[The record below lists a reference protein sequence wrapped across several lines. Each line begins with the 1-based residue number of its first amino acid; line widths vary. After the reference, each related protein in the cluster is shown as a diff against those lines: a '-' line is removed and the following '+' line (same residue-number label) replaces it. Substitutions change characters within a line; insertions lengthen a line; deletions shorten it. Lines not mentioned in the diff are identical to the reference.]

1 MNTQSGAPS
10 SRSTTANPEVLNR
23 TGQQTGEPIAIVG
36 MACRFPGANDLDAF
50 WQLLEEG
57 GNSVTEGVPGSGE
70 GRLAEII
77 QDPSVQIEACRYGAF
92 VDDIDKFDA
101 AFFRISPVEAE
112 LLDPQQRMMLET
124 SWEALEDAGIDPLKL
139 KHSLTGM
146 YTGISND
153 EYRMLVLDTSRPTE
167 AAGSLYALSG
177 TNLNGTAGRVSFV
190 LGLMGPAK
198 AVDAACASALVA
210 VTDAVADLQQGKA
223 DLAIAA
229 GVQAIINGRIY
240 ELRAEAM
247 MLSPEGQCK
256 TFDASADGY
265 VRGEGCGVVVLK
277 RLSDAER
284 DGDRI
289 WAVIK
294 GAAVNHGGDSV
305 GLTVPNPPAL
315 KQVMETA
322 LSDAGVKPQDVDFL
336 EAHGTGT
343 AVGDPIE
350 LEAVSEVYCEGR
362 DASNPLLIGSVKT
375 NIGHLESAAGIAG
388 LIKAALALKHRVIP
402 KQLHFNDPNPRVDWD
417 KLPLKV
423 TTEHVDWQ
431 RRGERPRVA
440 GVNCFGISGTNSHIV
455 VEEYSGTEADAEQD
469 SPTAGL
475 VQDIAVSMPDPVTDL
490 AMPQQDLAPRQS
502 RFLPLSGK
510 SDGALR
516 DLAGRY
522 LSWLDDRANEFASD
536 GVASGQVL
544 SDMSWTAGVGRSQ
557 FERRAGVVFQDV
569 ASLRTQLGELSASD
583 ASVEP
588 RTANNIAFI
597 YTGQGSQWV
606 GMGQALYESE
616 PVARAVMDRC
626 EEVFREV
633 RGVSLLDVMFG
644 RNDADENL
652 GDTAWEQ
659 PALYTL
665 ECGLTALWSSAGV
678 RPSVVLGHSV
688 GEIAAAQAAGVFSL
702 EDGMRFAAARGTLMS
717 QMEYGTM
724 AAIFAPPEQVAA
736 QVEAH
741 NANSDSVGLSIAADN
756 GAHQVVSG
764 PVEDIEAIVARFEAL
779 EIRARRLNTTKAFHS
794 ALVDPILGGLE
805 DALNGL
811 EIRSPSL
818 TFVSNLT
825 GQVVESGMALDVEYW
840 KRHAREAV
848 AFASGVRA
856 MAEQDVDV
864 VVEIGP
870 HDILGTMATLAWPD
884 SAPTALASLRRPPR
898 DGSSPDPETSFI
910 DAVAAAYEAGM
921 DVRFEGLYAGEK
933 RRRISLPSYPFQ
945 RERYWVEQ
953 TRQRRQSAGHALLGE
968 RHESARGEIM
978 YETEVFPSDPAW
990 LNDHRVFGR
999 LVAPGAL
1006 YGAMATSAA
1015 LAEGSGTVVVEDFQL
1030 HNPLVFAENDSTD
1043 GSGEEGRTVQVF
1055 LDDSE
1060 QIGSSNV
1067 QIFSKGTGSK
1077 GIENEWILHI
1087 EGRVSTGAQAPE
1099 AGGRVDLNALKAR
1112 LSPADVPDYYR
1123 AKADT
1128 GINLGPFFR
1137 TLGDVWSAPGEA
1149 LGEVILPEAVGR
1161 NDLDIHPLLMDG
1173 CFQVIGVARNMTG
1186 GPGEATYLPF
1196 GWERFW
1202 LSRQLPD
1209 RLVCH
1214 VIMSE
1219 ASTMAESDSE
1229 QQPEVL
1235 SGEMR
1240 IYDLN
1245 GVLIGGFSG
1254 YTVKRATR
1262 AALLSAFEGVND
1274 LLYEID
1280 WRDIPLES
1288 GLMSAEFFPTP
1299 ATVADSSELFPEYLT
1314 DAGVDPQGRNE
1325 LLADLEQWSRSYALR
1340 TLEKLG
1346 WQRTVGEV
1354 VEAEELRERLNVN
1367 AEHSRLFLRMLEMC
1381 AQSGVLEQR
1390 DDGFHVLVG
1399 EGELLPPELP
1409 ENPEEFDKQMVEK
1422 YPHGLTETGLFKRS
1436 GAALADVLRGQ
1447 EDPLTLLFSS
1457 GEPTAA
1463 DLYLKAPVAR
1473 AANTMLAEAMREL
1486 IARLPEDRRLRIV
1499 EIGAGTGSAT
1509 ASVLPEL
1516 PAGRFDYVY
1525 TDISAGFFAE
1535 SEARFGDGDGCIEYR
1550 TLDIEKDPIA
1560 QGYDAH
1566 SYDIVLASNVLHATR
1581 YLQETLGHC
1590 RDLLSPSGQL
1600 VALENLRGLGWM
1612 DLTFGQLDGWWR
1624 FADDYRPHHALAT
1637 PAIWRQALGDVGFVE
1652 VEVLG
1657 VDDTFTHEMLDKG
1670 VIVAQGPAQ
1679 VTEQPGV
1686 WVLAASGQGGLAEEL
1701 AAEMAAR
1708 NQTVVLAGKES
1719 TASNSSEPAGTSV
1732 VKAAVDVESRESWQ
1746 ALIEELP
1753 NDVPFKG
1760 IVHLEALHGHGA
1772 QATTDEIAEDVK
1784 RVGAS
1789 ALAMVQ
1795 GLSDSDVIPE
1805 NGIWFITRGAQVL
1818 ERELSGELAGAT
1830 LWGLGKVV
1838 TLEAAHL
1845 QPRMIDLD
1853 PITPD
1858 APSELVNDLM
1868 YPDDENHI
1876 AYRLGRRRAA
1886 RLVRPGT
1893 TSERLTL
1900 PDDSDWVL
1908 APHRD
1913 GVFDQPEIKRLP
1925 TRTLEPKEV
1934 LVSVEATGLN
1944 FWDVFRSLGF
1954 IEEGDLGRELCGH
1967 ILDIGSEVTN
1977 VSVGDRVV
1985 GLGFGAFAP
1994 EMVTHAELVAPA
2006 PDGISVSGLAT
2017 IPSAF
2022 VSAALS
2028 YHYSGLE
2035 PGDRVLIHAGSGGVG
2050 LAAIQ
2055 LAQAAG
2061 AEVFA
2066 TASAPKQAYLRSLGV
2081 EHIYDSR
2088 QTKFGEEILADTGGE
2103 GIHVVLNSLTSEGFI
2118 DASLACLAEGGRFVE
2133 LARRDI
2139 LSYEEMAELRP
2150 DVKYDILE
2158 LDVLKKT
2165 EPEWVGEV
2173 LREVMAGISTG
2184 ELKPVVHSRWPLA
2197 EAGAALSFM
2206 RSARHIGK
2214 IVLTPPPVTNGQVRQ
2229 DRTYL
2234 VTGGLGGIG
2243 IAVAEWLADH
2253 GAGTIVLN
2261 GRRDPD
2267 PEAQTAIEVL
2277 RGRGV
2282 KVEVELADMTDTAAI
2297 DAMLARMDANYA
2309 PLGGVI
2315 HSVGVLSDAALTNQS
2330 WESFERVLSPKI
2342 VGAWHLHR
2350 ATMDRDMDM
2359 FILFSSRVGVM
2370 GNPGQANH
2378 AAANAFLDQLA
2389 GHRRAMGLPGQAIA
2403 WGAWSEIGEA
2413 AEQRERI
2420 EQRRAALGGRW
2431 FTPQQGIRALDR
2443 LVREDTTA
2451 SVVMSMDWSVFEEAV
2466 EDRPALLED
2475 MLSSLDDGAAEDS
2488 ASTEDV
2494 LTRLRN
2500 TIAPADEQQE
2510 LLVSFLQQELQAVL
2524 RLSSAPSP
2532 TVGFFDLGMDSLMAV
2547 EFRNR
2552 LNRAFAGEYT
2562 ASNTIVFDYPDI
2574 ASLAGHLAEELGQLG
2589 DAPPATEPAVSEK
2602 PQQVSSDEDGIA
2614 IVGMACRFPQSKNLS
2629 EYWQLLESGADA
2641 VTDGR
2646 PGNGIAPDMRGA
2658 FIEGIE
2664 WFDSRFFRISPVEAR
2679 MMDPQQRMM
2688 LETSWEALEGA
2699 GIDPEGLR
2707 GSQTGVY
2714 AGIGGSE
2721 YREVIE
2727 SSGKLGNYLGT
2738 NASVAA
2744 GRIAFALGLEGP
2756 AMAIDMACASA
2767 LAAVH
2772 QAVSGLQRGEVD
2784 LALAG
2789 GVHVVLSSS
2798 VSDFMVE
2805 LGMLS
2810 KSGKSSP
2817 FDASADGYVRG
2828 EGCGVLVLKRLR
2840 EAEADGDPIWGV
2852 IRGSAVNQNGV
2863 SAGLTVP
2870 NGSAQERVME
2880 AALERAGFPGADVD
2894 YLEAHATGSQLG
2906 DAIEAHAVGSVYGK
2920 DREAE
2925 RPLLMGTVKSNIGHL
2940 EAAAGVAGL
2949 IKTVLAMKQGVI
2961 PKHLHFE
2968 DPNPQIEWASMPV
2981 RITSEQTD
2989 WPEHADR
2996 PPRAAVS
3003 AFGISGTNAHVVLEG
3018 YGSANANGA
3027 PDSDMPS
3034 FTSAEKQVPISLP
3047 EKLAD
3052 LPVSG
3057 NGPEERS
3064 TRFLPLS
3071 GKSDGALKDLASQY
3085 LTWLDERD
3093 NGSSPE
3099 LLTPQLTSQ
3108 DLADAAWM
3116 ASVGRSHFDYRAG
3129 VVFSD
3134 AASMRDGLAR
3144 VTNENGASDGA
3155 EPKAATRVAFL
3166 YTGDGSQWTGMGK
3179 ALYDSEP
3186 VARAVLD
3193 RCDAV
3198 VRTER
3203 GGSLLDVMFGD
3214 PEAVSDLNDAAWA
3227 QPALYSLECALTA
3240 LWASIGIRPSAVL
3253 GQGTGEIAAAQA
3265 AGMFSL
3271 EDGLRFVLARSTLMA
3286 VLPGV
3291 DPNQSLMGLEVAF
3304 EDIAVSPPSLTM
3316 VSGVTGRVIDAD
3328 SSLEGAYWIRQARET
3343 AEIGICAVT
3352 LAELS
3357 VDAVVEIG
3365 PSAVIGPQM
3374 REAWN
3379 ASSNGGDSAQA
3390 PLVIASLSK
3399 QPSDESPERAEGF
3412 IDAAARA
3419 YEAGMPITFEGM
3431 FAGESRRR
3439 VSLPTYPFQRRRHWV

>member
-1 MNTQSGAPS
+1 MSH
-10 SRSTTANPEVLNR
+10 SR
-23 TGQQTGEPIAIVG
+23 EPIAIVG
-36 MACRFPGANDLDAF
+36 MACRFPGAGNLDAF

-57 GNSVTEGVPGSGE
+57 GNSVTEGVPGSGV
-70 GRLAEII
+70 GRLGDVIR
-77 QDPSVQIEACRYGAF
+77 DPSVQLEACRYGAF

-139 KHSLTGM
+139 KHTLTGM

-210 VTDAVADLQQGKA
+210 VNDAVADLQQGKA

-229 GVQAIINGRIY
+229 GVQAILNGRIY

-284 DGDRI
+284 DGDKI

-294 GAAVNHGGDSV
+294 GSAVNHGGDSV

-315 KQVMETA
+315 KQVMEIA
-322 LSDAGVKPQDVDFL
+322 LSDAGVMPQDVDFL

-350 LEAVSEVYCEGR
+350 LEAVSEVYCKDREA
-362 DASNPLLIGSVKT
+362 DNPLLIGSVKT

-388 LIKAALALKHRVIP
+388 LIKAALALKHRRIP

-417 KLPLKV
+417 NLPLKV
-423 TTEHVDWQ
+423 TTEHIDWE
-431 RRGERPRVA
+431 RRGEHPRVA

-455 VEEYSGTEADAEQD
+455 MEEYAGTATETEQTTPIAGSAREVKVSLPAD
-469 SPTAGL
+469 
-475 VQDIAVSMPDPVTDL
+475 VSE
-490 AMPQQDLAPRQS
+490 PQVKQEELQERQT
-502 RFLPLSGK
+502 RFLPLSAK
-510 SDGALR
+510 SDGAIR
-516 DLAGRY
+516 DLARRY
-522 LSWLDDRANEFASD
+522 LSWLDSQEAELSSD
-536 GVASGQVL
+536 GIASGRLL
-544 SDMSWTAGVGRSQ
+544 SDMSWTASFGRSH
-557 FERRAGVVFQDV
+557 FERRSGALFHDV
-569 ASLRTQLGELSASD
+569 QSLRAQLSEIAEAETSI
-583 ASVEP
+583 EP
-588 RTANNIAFI
+588 NTAARVAFI

-626 EEVFREV
+626 EEVFLQV

-644 RNDADENL
+644 RNGADENL

-665 ECGLTALWSSAGV
+665 ECALTALWSSVGV

-717 QMEYGTM
+717 QMELGTM
-724 AAIFAPPEQVAA
+724 AAIFASPEQVAA
-736 QVEAH
+736 EVEAH
-741 NANSDSVGLSIAADN
+741 NAVCESVGLSVAADN

-764 PVEDIEAIVARFEAL
+764 PVEDIEAFVARFESL

-794 ALVDPILGGLE
+794 ALVDPILSGLE
-805 DALNGL
+805 EALNGL
-811 EIRSPSL
+811 QIKPPML
-818 TFVSNLT
+818 TVVSNLT
-825 GQVVESGMALDVEYW
+825 GRAVEPGTVLDVEYW

-848 AFASGVRA
+848 AFASGVRS
-856 MAEQDVDV
+856 MAEQGVDV

-870 HDILGTMATLAWPD
+870 HDILGTMATLAWP
-884 SAPTALASLRRPPR
+884 SEGASGPPPALASLRRPPR
-898 DGSSPDPETSFI
+898 DGSSPEPESSFI
-910 DAVAAAYEAGM
+910 DAVAQAYEAGL
-921 DVRFEGLYAGEK
+921 DISFEGLFAGEK

-945 RERYWVEQ
+945 RERYWAEQ
-953 TRQRRQSAGHALLGE
+953 TRQRRQIAGHPLLGE

-978 YETEVFPSDPAW
+978 YETEVFPSEPAW

-1006 YGAMATSAA
+1006 YGALATSAA

-1030 HNPLVFAENDSTD
+1030 HNPLVFSEDDSKD
-1043 GSGEEGRTVQVF
+1043 GQTEEGRKVQVV
-1055 LDDSE
+1055 LDNSE
-1060 QIGSSNV
+1060 QAASTDV
-1067 QIFSKGTGSK
+1067 QIFSKGTDD
-1077 GIENEWILHI
+1077 EWLLHI
-1087 EGRVSTGAQAPE
+1087 EGRLASGVQVPE
-1099 AGGRVDLNALKAR
+1099 AGSRVDLDAMKAR

-1137 TLGDVWSAPGEA
+1137 TLGDVWSAQGEA
-1149 LGEVILPEAVGR
+1149 LGEVILPEAAGR
-1161 NDLDIHPLLMDG
+1161 NDLDVHPLLMDG

-1186 GPGEATYLPF
+1186 APGEATYLPF

-1202 LSRQLPD
+1202 LTRQLPD
-1209 RLVCH
+1209 KLLCH

-1219 ASTMAESDSE
+1219 SPTAAEPESD

-1280 WRDIPLES
+1280 WRDRPLES
-1288 GLMSAEFFPTP
+1288 GLMSADFFPTP
-1299 ATVADSSELFPEYLT
+1299 ATVAEVSELFPDYLT
-1314 DAGVDPQGRNE
+1314 GAGVDPQGRNE
-1325 LLADLEQWSRSYALR
+1325 LLADLERWSRSYALR

-1346 WQRTVGEV
+1346 WQRKSGEV
-1354 VEAEELRERLNVN
+1354 VRHEELREQLRVN
-1367 AEHSRLFLRMLEMC
+1367 SEHNRLFLRMLEML
-1381 AQSGVLEQR
+1381 AQSGVLEQTE
-1390 DDGFHVLVG
+1390 DGFVVQIG
-1399 EGELLPPELP
+1399 EGEPLPAELTD
-1409 ENPEEFDKQMVEK
+1409 NPEEFDKEMVSK

-1447 EDPLTLLFSS
+1447 QDPLTLLFSS

-1473 AANTMLAEAMREL
+1473 AANGMLGDAIREL
-1486 IARLPEDRRLRIV
+1486 LSKLPEDRRLRII

-1516 PAGRFDYVY
+1516 PEGRFDYVY

-1535 SEARFGDGDGCIEYR
+1535 AEARFGDGDGCIQYR

-1560 QGYDAH
+1560 QGFDAH
-1566 SYDIVLASNVLHATR
+1566 GYDIVLASNVLHATR
-1581 YLQETLGHC
+1581 YLQETLAHC

-1624 FADDYRPHHALAT
+1624 FADEYRPHHALAT
-1637 PAIWRQALGDVGFVE
+1637 PAIWRQALTDVGFVE
-1652 VEVLG
+1652 VEVIG
-1657 VDDTFTHEMLDKG
+1657 VDDSFTHEMLDKG
-1670 VIVAQGPAQ
+1670 VIVAQGPVQ
-1679 VTEQPGV
+1679 VTEQPGL
-1686 WVLAASGQGGLAEEL
+1686 WILAADDQGGIAKEL
-1701 AAEMAAR
+1701 AADMASR
-1708 NQTVVLAGKES
+1708 NQTVVLAGNG
-1719 TASNSSEPAGTSV
+1719 ASQGNLQEAAGPGV
-1732 VKAAVDVESRESWQ
+1732 FRIAVNTEGRESWQ
-1746 ALIEELP
+1746 TLIESLP
-1753 NDVPFKG
+1753 QDVPLKG
-1760 IVHLEALHGHGA
+1760 VVHLEALLGHGTES
-1772 QATTDEIAEDVK
+1772 TTADIMDDVK
-1784 RVGAS
+1784 RVGTS

-1795 GLSDSDVIPE
+1795 GLFDSDVIPE
-1805 NGIWFITRGAQVL
+1805 NGVWFITRGAQVL
-1818 ERELSGELAGAT
+1818 ERELNGELAGAT

-1838 TLEAAHL
+1838 TLEAPHL

-1853 PITPD
+1853 PAATSTLSD
-1858 APSELVNDLM
+1858 LVNDLM
-1868 YPDDENHI
+1868 YPDQENHI
-1876 AYRLGRRRAA
+1876 AYRLGRRMAA
-1886 RLVRPGT
+1886 RLVRPGAA
-1893 TSERLTL
+1893 SERLTL
-1900 PDDSDWVL
+1900 PENSDWVL
-1908 APHRD
+1908 APHKD
-1913 GVFDQPEIKRLP
+1913 GVFDKPEIKVLP
-1925 TRTLEPKEV
+1925 TRKLEPREV

-1967 ILDIGSEVTN
+1967 VLDIGSEVTN
-1977 VSVGDRVV
+1977 VSIGERVV

-1994 EMVTHAELVAPA
+1994 EMVTHSELVAPA

-2028 YHYSGLE
+2028 YHYSGLA

-2061 AEVFA
+2061 AEVYA

-2081 EHIYDSR
+2081 KHIYDSR
-2088 QTKFGEEILADTGGE
+2088 QTKFGEEILGDTGGE

-2139 LSYEEMAELRP
+2139 LSHEEMAALRP

-2165 EPEWVGEV
+2165 DPEWVGEV
-2173 LREVMAGISTG
+2173 LREVMARIATG
-2184 ELKPVVHSRWPLA
+2184 ELKPIIHSRWPLA

-2214 IVLTPPPVTNGQVRQ
+2214 IVLTPPPLTNGQLRQ

-2267 PEAQTAIEVL
+2267 PEAQTAIDML

-2282 KVEVELADMTDTAAI
+2282 KVEIELADMTDTAAI
-2297 DAMLARMDANYA
+2297 DAMLDRMDTRYS

-2315 HSVGVLSDAALTNQS
+2315 HSVGVLSDAALTNQN
-2330 WESFERVLSPKI
+2330 WESFEQVLSPKI
-2342 VGAWHLHR
+2342 VGAWHLHH
-2350 ATMDRDMDM
+2350 ATIDRDLDM

-2389 GHRRAMGLPGQAIA
+2389 GHRRALGLPGQAIA

-2431 FTPQQGIRALDR
+2431 FTPQQGIRALER

-2475 MLSSLDDGAAEDS
+2475 LLSSLAEETADDS
-2488 ASTEDV
+2488 ASTEDL
-2494 LTRLRN
+2494 LTRLRS
-2500 TIAPADEQQE
+2500 TIAPANEQEE
-2510 LLVSFLQQELQAVL
+2510 LLVSFLQGELQAVL
-2524 RLSSAPSP
+2524 RLSSVPSP

-2574 ASLAGHLAEELGQLG
+2574 ASLAGHLAEELGQLS
-2589 DAPPATEPAVSEK
+2589 DAPLAPEPAVPVETQPVK
-2602 PQQVSSDEDGIA
+2602 SDRDGIA
-2614 IVGMACRFPQSKNLS
+2614 IIGMACRFPQSKSLS
-2629 EYWQLLESGADA
+2629 EFWQLLESGTDA
-2641 VTDGR
+2641 ITDGR
-2646 PGNGIAPDMRGA
+2646 PGNGIAPDTRGA
-2658 FIEGIE
+2658 FVEDID

-2688 LETSWEALEGA
+2688 LETSWEALEEA
-2699 GIDPEGLR
+2699 GIDPDGLR

-2721 YREVIE
+2721 YRELIE
-2727 SSGKLGNYLGT
+2727 TSGKSGNYLGT

-2772 QAVSGLQRGEVD
+2772 QAVSGLQSGEVD

-2798 VSDFMVE
+2798 VSDFMTNWVCC
-2805 LGMLS
+2805 
-2810 KSGKSSP
+2810 P
-2817 FDASADGYVRG
+2817 
-2828 EGCGVLVLKRLR
+2828 
-2840 EAEADGDPIWGV
+2840 
-2852 IRGSAVNQNGV
+2852 
-2863 SAGLTVP
+2863 
-2870 NGSAQERVME
+2870 
-2880 AALERAGFPGADVD
+2880 RAG
-2894 YLEAHATGSQLG
+2894 
-2906 DAIEAHAVGSVYGK
+2906 
-2920 DREAE
+2920 
-2925 RPLLMGTVKSNIGHL
+2925 N
-2940 EAAAGVAGL
+2940 AAR
-2949 IKTVLAMKQGVI
+2949 
-2961 PKHLHFE
+2961 
-2968 DPNPQIEWASMPV
+2968 SMRLP
-2981 RITSEQTD
+2981 TD
-2989 WPEHADR
+2989 TC
-2996 PPRAAVS
+2996 AA
-3003 AFGISGTNAHVVLEG
+3003 
-3018 YGSANANGA
+3018 
-3027 PDSDMPS
+3027 
-3034 FTSAEKQVPISLP
+3034 K
-3047 EKLAD
+3047 
-3052 LPVSG
+3052 
-3057 NGPEERS
+3057 
-3064 TRFLPLS
+3064 
-3071 GKSDGALKDLASQY
+3071 
-3085 LTWLDERD
+3085 
-3093 NGSSPE
+3093 
-3099 LLTPQLTSQ
+3099 
-3108 DLADAAWM
+3108 DAAW
-3116 ASVGRSHFDYRAG
+3116 SF
-3129 VVFSD
+3129 
-3134 AASMRDGLAR
+3134 
-3144 VTNENGASDGA
+3144 
-3155 EPKAATRVAFL
+3155 
-3166 YTGDGSQWTGMGK
+3166 
-3179 ALYDSEP
+3179 
-3186 VARAVLD
+3186 
-3193 RCDAV
+3193 
-3198 VRTER
+3198 
-3203 GGSLLDVMFGD
+3203 
-3214 PEAVSDLNDAAWA
+3214 
-3227 QPALYSLECALTA
+3227 
-3240 LWASIGIRPSAVL
+3240 
-3253 GQGTGEIAAAQA
+3253 
-3265 AGMFSL
+3265 
-3271 EDGLRFVLARSTLMA
+3271 
-3286 VLPGV
+3286 
-3291 DPNQSLMGLEVAF
+3291 
-3304 EDIAVSPPSLTM
+3304 
-3316 VSGVTGRVIDAD
+3316 
-3328 SSLEGAYWIRQARET
+3328 
-3343 AEIGICAVT
+3343 
-3352 LAELS
+3352 
-3357 VDAVVEIG
+3357 
-3365 PSAVIGPQM
+3365 
-3374 REAWN
+3374 
-3379 ASSNGGDSAQA
+3379 
-3390 PLVIASLSK
+3390 
-3399 QPSDESPERAEGF
+3399 
-3412 IDAAARA
+3412 
-3419 YEAGMPITFEGM
+3419 
-3431 FAGESRRR
+3431 
-3439 VSLPTYPFQRRRHWV
+3439 

>member
-1 MNTQSGAPS
+1 MTIHNRADNTGIPD
-10 SRSTTANPEVLNR
+10 RSTK
-23 TGQQTGEPIAIVG
+23 QQGEPIAIVG
-36 MACRFPGANDLDAF
+36 MACRFPGASSLDAF
-50 WQLLEEG
+50 WNLLEEG

-77 QDPSVQIEACRYGAF
+77 TDPSVQSEACRFGAF

-153 EYRMLVLDTSRPTE
+153 EYRMLVLDTTRPTE

-210 VTDAVADLQQGKA
+210 VTDAVSDLQQGKA

-322 LSDAGVKPQDVDFL
+322 LSDAGVLPQDVDFL

-350 LEAVSEVYCEGR
+350 LEAVSEVYCKGR
-362 DASNPLLIGSVKT
+362 DAANPILIGSVKT

-402 KQLHFNDPNPRVDWD
+402 KQLHFNEPNPRVDWD
-417 KLPLKV
+417 KMPIRV
-423 TTEHVDWQ
+423 TTEHVEWK
-431 RRGERPRVA
+431 RRGEHPRVA

-455 VEEYSGTEADAEQD
+455 VEEYSATEADAEQE
-469 SPTAGL
+469 SPMAGS
-475 VQDIAVSMPDPVTDL
+475 VQQIPVSMPAPVTDL
-490 AMPQQDLAPRQS
+490 AMPQEASASRKT
-502 RFLPLSGK
+502 RFLPLSAK

-522 LSWLDDRANEFASD
+522 LSWLDERESELSSD
-536 GVASGQVL
+536 GVASGMLL
-544 SDMSWTAGVGRSQ
+544 SDMSWTAGVGRGQ
-557 FERRAGVVFQDV
+557 FERRASVVFRDI
-569 ASLRTQLGELSASD
+569 ATLRSQLGELSESD
-583 ASVEP
+583 ASIEP
-588 RTANNIAFI
+588 RTASKVAFI

-633 RGVSLLDVMFG
+633 KGVSLLDVMFG
-644 RNDADENL
+644 RNGADANL

-665 ECGLTALWSSAGV
+665 ECALTALWSSVGI

-717 QMEYGTM
+717 EMASGTM

-736 QVEAH
+736 KVEAH
-741 NANSDSVGLSIAADN
+741 NASSDSVGLSIAADN
-756 GAHQVVSG
+756 GAHQAVSG
-764 PVEDIEAIVARFEAL
+764 PVEDIEAIVARFDSL

-805 DALNGL
+805 DALEGL
-811 EIRSPSL
+811 EIKSPTL
-818 TFVSNLT
+818 TVVSNLT
-825 GQVVESGMALDVEYW
+825 GQAVEPGMSLDVDYW

-884 SAPTALASLRRPPR
+884 SAPPALASLRRPPR
-898 DGSSPDPETSFI
+898 DGSSPEPESSFI
-910 DAVAAAYEAGM
+910 DAVAAAYEAGL

-933 RRRISLPSYPFQ
+933 RRRISLPTYPFQ
-945 RERYWVEQ
+945 RERFWVEQ

-968 RHESARGEIM
+968 QHESARGEII
-978 YETEVFPSDPAW
+978 YETEVFPTDPAW

-1015 LAEGSGTVVVEDFQL
+1015 LAEGSSPIVVEDFQL
-1030 HNPLVFAENDSTD
+1030 HNPLVFAESDATD
-1043 GSGEEGRTVQVF
+1043 GSAEEGRTVQVF

-1060 QIGSSNV
+1060 QVGSKNV
-1067 QIFSKGTGSK
+1067 QIFSK

-1087 EGRVSTGAQAPE
+1087 EGRVSSGAQVPE
-1099 AGGRVDLNALKAR
+1099 AGGRVDLDTLKAR
-1112 LSPADVPDYYR
+1112 LSPANVSDYYR

-1128 GINLGPFFR
+1128 GINLGSFFR
-1137 TLGDVWSAPGEA
+1137 TLGNVWSAPGEA
-1149 LGEVILPEAVGR
+1149 LGEVNLPEAAGR
-1161 NDLDIHPLLMDG
+1161 NDLDVHPLLMDG

-1186 GPGEATYLPF
+1186 EPGEATYLPF

-1202 LSRQLPD
+1202 LTRQLPD

-1219 ASTMAESDSE
+1219 GSTTVESESE
-1229 QQPEVL
+1229 QQPEVM

-1245 GVLIGGFSG
+1245 GILIGGFSG

-1262 AALLSAFEGVND
+1262 AALLSAFEGVDD

-1280 WRDIPLES
+1280 WRDRPLES
-1288 GLMSAEFFPTP
+1288 GLMSADFFPTP
-1299 ATVADSSELFPEYLT
+1299 AIVAGASELFPEYLT
-1314 DAGVDPQGRNE
+1314 GAGVDPRGRNE

-1346 WQRTVGEV
+1346 WERSSGEV
-1354 VEAEELRERLNVN
+1354 LEADELRERLNVN
-1367 AEHSRLFLRMLEMC
+1367 AEHGRLFLRMLEML
-1381 AQSGVLEQR
+1381 AQSGVLKQT
-1390 DDGFHVLVG
+1390 DDGFETLIG
-1399 EGELLPPELP
+1399 EGDPLPSELP
-1409 ENPEEFDKQMVEK
+1409 ENPEEFHKRMVEK

-1447 EDPLTLLFSS
+1447 QDPLTLLFSS

-1473 AANTMLAEAMREL
+1473 AANGMLADAMREL

-1516 PAGRFDYVY
+1516 PEGRFDYVY

-1535 SEARFGDGDGCIEYR
+1535 AEARFGDGDGCIEYR
-1550 TLDIEKDPIA
+1550 VLDIEKDPIA
-1560 QGYDAH
+1560 QGFDAH

-1581 YLQETLGHC
+1581 YLQETLAHC

-1637 PAIWRQALGDVGFVE
+1637 PAIWRQALGDIGFEE

-1679 VTEQPGV
+1679 VTEQPGL
-1686 WVLAASGQGGLAEEL
+1686 WVLAASDQGGLAEEF
-1701 AAEMAAR
+1701 AAEMAER
-1708 NQTVVLAGKES
+1708 NQTVVLAGGGES
-1719 TASNSSEPAGTSV
+1719 QDSVSDAIASGVIKT
-1732 VKAAVDVESRESWQ
+1732 AVDAQSRESWRS
-1746 ALIEELP
+1746 LIEGLP
-1753 NDVPFKG
+1753 EDVPFKG
-1760 IVHLEALHGHGA
+1760 VIHLEALHGHGP
-1772 QATTDEIAEDVK
+1772 QATTEEIAEDVK

-1805 NGIWFITRGAQVL
+1805 NGVWFITRGAQVL

-1838 TLEAAHL
+1838 TLEASHL

-1853 PITPD
+1853 PATYG

-1876 AYRLGRRRAA
+1876 AYRFGRRLAA

-1893 TSERLTL
+1893 ATERLTL

-1913 GVFDQPEIKRLP
+1913 GVFDKPEIKRLP
-1925 TRTLEPKEV
+1925 TRTLEPREV

-1967 ILDIGSEVTN
+1967 VLDIGSEVTN
-1977 VSVGDRVV
+1977 TSVGDRVV
-1985 GLGFGAFAP
+1985 GLGFGAFGP
-1994 EMVTHAELVAPA
+1994 EMVTHEELVAPA

-2022 VSAALS
+2022 VSAELS
-2028 YHYSGLE
+2028 YRLSGLE

-2066 TASAPKQAYLRSLGV
+2066 TASAPKQAYLRSVGV
-2081 EHIYDSR
+2081 KHIYDSR

-2118 DASLACLAEGGRFVE
+2118 DASLSCLARGGRFVE

-2139 LSYEEMAELRP
+2139 LSHVEMAELRP

-2165 EPEWVGEV
+2165 DPEWVGEV
-2173 LREVMAGISTG
+2173 LRDVMARISTG
-2184 ELKPVVHSRWPLA
+2184 ELKPIIHSRWPLA
-2197 EAGAALSFM
+2197 EAGTALSFM

-2214 IVLTPPPVTNGQVRQ
+2214 IVLTPPPLSNGQLRR
-2229 DRTYL
+2229 DRSYL

-2267 PEAQTAIEVL
+2267 PEAQVAIEAL

-2282 KVEVELADMTDTAAI
+2282 EVEVELADMTDTAAI
-2297 DAMLARMDANYA
+2297 DAMLERMDANYA

-2330 WESFERVLSPKI
+2330 WESFEHVQSPKI

-2350 ATMDRDMDM
+2350 ATIDRDLDM

-2389 GHRRAMGLPGQAIA
+2389 GHRRALGLPGQAIA
-2403 WGAWSEIGEA
+2403 WGAWSGIGEA
-2413 AEQRERI
+2413 AEQRDRI

-2431 FTPQQGIRALDR
+2431 FTPQQGIRALEK

-2466 EDRPALLED
+2466 EDRPALLGD
-2475 MLSSLDDGAAEDS
+2475 MLSSLDEAAAEDA

-2500 TIAPADEQQE
+2500 TVSPADEQQE

-2547 EFRNR
+2547 EFRNC

-2562 ASNTIVFDYPDI
+2562 ASNTVVFDYPDI
-2574 ASLAGHLAEELGQLG
+2574 ANLAGHLAEELGQLG
-2589 DAPPATEPAVSEK
+2589 AAPSAPEPAVPVAS
-2602 PQQVSSDEDGIA
+2602 QTVSSDTDGIA

-2629 EYWQLLESGADA
+2629 EYWQLLESSTDA

-2679 MMDPQQRMM
+2679 LMDPQQRMM
-2688 LETSWEALEGA
+2688 LETSWEALEDA
-2699 GIDPEGLR
+2699 GIDPDGLR

-2772 QAVSGLQRGEVD
+2772 QAVSGLQREEVD

-2789 GVHVVLSSS
+2789 GVHVVLSPS
-2798 VSDFMVE
+2798 VSDFMTE

-2828 EGCGVLVLKRLR
+2828 EGCGVLVLKRLSD
-2840 EAEADGDPIWGV
+2840 AEADGDRIWGV
-2852 IRGSAVNQNGV
+2852 IRGSAVNQNGA

-2880 AALERAGFPGADVD
+2880 AALKQAGFSGTDVD

-2920 DREAE
+2920 GREAA

-2940 EAAAGVAGL
+2940 EAAAGVAG
-2949 IKTVLAMKQGVI
+2949 IMKTVLAMKQGVI

-2968 DPNPQIEWASMPV
+2968 SPNPQIEWASMPV
-2981 RITSEQTD
+2981 RITSEKTD
-2989 WPEHADR
+2989 WPENADR
-2996 PPRAAVS
+2996 PPRAGVS

-3027 PDSDMPS
+3027 SDSEMPS
-3034 FTSAEKQVPISLP
+3034 FASAGKQVPVSLP
-3047 EKLAD
+3047 ERLAD

-3057 NGPEERS
+3057 AGLEERS
-3064 TRFLPLS
+3064 TRLLPIS
-3071 GKSDGALKDLASQY
+3071 GKSDGALRDLAAQY
-3085 LTWLDERD
+3085 LSWLDEHD
-3093 NGSSPE
+3093 NGSSSE
-3099 LLTPQLTSQ
+3099 ALTPQS
-3108 DLADAAWM
+3108 LADAAWM
-3116 ASVGRSHFDYRAG
+3116 ASVGRSHFDNRAG
-3129 VVFSD
+3129 VVFTD
-3134 AASMRDGLAR
+3134 AASMREGMAR
-3144 VTNENGASDGA
+3144 VSSANGESDGA
-3155 EPKAATRVAFL
+3155 EPMAATRVAFL
-3166 YTGDGSQWTGMGK
+3166 YTGDGSQWAGMGK

-3193 RCDAV
+3193 RCDAI
-3198 VRTER
+3198 VRAER
-3203 GGSLLDVMFGD
+3203 GSSLLDAMFGR
-3214 PEAVSDLNDAAWA
+3214 PEAAGDLGDVAWA
-3227 QPALYSLECALTA
+3227 QPALYALECALTA
-3240 LWASIGIRPSAVL
+3240 LWASIGIRPNTVL

-3265 AGMFSL
+3265 AGVFSL
-3271 EDGLRFVLARSTLMA
+3271 EDGLRFVLACSTLMA

-3291 DPNQSLMGLEVAF
+3291 DPNQSLKGLELAF
-3304 EDIAVSPPSLTM
+3304 EDVAISPPSLPM
-3316 VSGVTGRVIDAD
+3316 VSGVSGRVIDA
-3328 SSLEGAYWIRQARET
+3328 SNSLDGAYWSRQARES
-3343 AEIGICAVT
+3343 AELGICAVT
-3352 LAELS
+3352 LAELGIDT
-3357 VDAVVEIG
+3357 VIELGPKAVM
-3365 PSAVIGPQM
+3365 GPQM
-3374 REAWN
+3374 SEAWPVP
-3379 ASSNGGDSAQA
+3379 SDSGESART
-3390 PLVIASLSK
+3390 PRVIASMSE
-3399 QPSDESPERAEGF
+3399 QYAAEFPGRSQGF
-3412 IDAAARA
+3412 IDAVARA
-3419 YEAGMPITFEGM
+3419 YEAGMSISFEGL

-3439 VSLPTYPFQRRRHWV
+3439 ISLPTYPFQRRRHWV

>member
-1 MNTQSGAPS
+1 
-10 SRSTTANPEVLNR
+10 
-23 TGQQTGEPIAIVG
+23 
-36 MACRFPGANDLDAF
+36 
-50 WQLLEEG
+50 
-57 GNSVTEGVPGSGE
+57 
-70 GRLAEII
+70 
-77 QDPSVQIEACRYGAF
+77 
-92 VDDIDKFDA
+92 
-101 AFFRISPVEAE
+101 
-112 LLDPQQRMMLET
+112 
-124 SWEALEDAGIDPLKL
+124 
-139 KHSLTGM
+139 
-146 YTGISND
+146 
-153 EYRMLVLDTSRPTE
+153 
-167 AAGSLYALSG
+167 
-177 TNLNGTAGRVSFV
+177 
-190 LGLMGPAK
+190 
-198 AVDAACASALVA
+198 
-210 VTDAVADLQQGKA
+210 
-223 DLAIAA
+223 
-229 GVQAIINGRIY
+229 
-240 ELRAEAM
+240 
-247 MLSPEGQCK
+247 
-256 TFDASADGY
+256 
-265 VRGEGCGVVVLK
+265 
-277 RLSDAER
+277 
-284 DGDRI
+284 
-289 WAVIK
+289 
-294 GAAVNHGGDSV
+294 
-305 GLTVPNPPAL
+305 
-315 KQVMETA
+315 
-322 LSDAGVKPQDVDFL
+322 
-336 EAHGTGT
+336 
-343 AVGDPIE
+343 
-350 LEAVSEVYCEGR
+350 
-362 DASNPLLIGSVKT
+362 
-375 NIGHLESAAGIAG
+375 
-388 LIKAALALKHRVIP
+388 
-402 KQLHFNDPNPRVDWD
+402 
-417 KLPLKV
+417 
-423 TTEHVDWQ
+423 
-431 RRGERPRVA
+431 
-440 GVNCFGISGTNSHIV
+440 
-455 VEEYSGTEADAEQD
+455 
-469 SPTAGL
+469 
-475 VQDIAVSMPDPVTDL
+475 
-490 AMPQQDLAPRQS
+490 
-502 RFLPLSGK
+502 
-510 SDGALR
+510 
-516 DLAGRY
+516 
-522 LSWLDDRANEFASD
+522 
-536 GVASGQVL
+536 
-544 SDMSWTAGVGRSQ
+544 
-557 FERRAGVVFQDV
+557 
-569 ASLRTQLGELSASD
+569 
-583 ASVEP
+583 
-588 RTANNIAFI
+588 
-597 YTGQGSQWV
+597 
-606 GMGQALYESE
+606 MGQALYESE

-644 RNDADENL
+644 RNGADENL

-665 ECGLTALWSSAGV
+665 ECALTALWSSVGV

-688 GEIAAAQAAGVFSL
+688 GEIAASQAAGVFSL

-736 QVEAH
+736 EVKAH
-741 NANSDSVGLSIAADN
+741 NAASDSVGLSVAADN

-764 PVEDIEAIVARFEAL
+764 PVEDIEAIVERFESL
-779 EIRARRLNTTKAFHS
+779 EVRARPLNTTKAFHS

-805 DALNGL
+805 DALSGL
-811 EIRSPSL
+811 AINSPML
-818 TFVSNLT
+818 TVVSNLT
-825 GQVVESGMALDVEYW
+825 GRAVEPGMALDVEYW
-840 KRHAREAV
+840 KRHARQAV

-856 MAEQDVDV
+856 MAAEDVDV

-870 HDILGTMATLAWPD
+870 HDILGTMATLAWPSED
-884 SAPTALASLRRPPR
+884 ASGPRPALASLRRPPR
-898 DGSSPDPETSFI
+898 DGSSPEPESSFI
-910 DAVAAAYEAGM
+910 DAVAAAYEAGL
-921 DVRFEGLYAGEK
+921 DVRFDGLYAGEK

-953 TRQRRQSAGHALLGE
+953 TRQRRQSAGHALLGG

-978 YETEVFPSDPAW
+978 FETEVFPSDPAW

-1030 HNPLVFAENDSTD
+1030 HNPLVFAENDNAD
-1043 GSGEEGRTVQVF
+1043 GSDEQGRTVQVS

-1060 QIGSSNV
+1060 QVGSSNV
-1067 QIFSKGTGSK
+1067 QIFSKGN
-1077 GIENEWILHI
+1077 ENEWILHI
-1087 EGRVSTGAQAPE
+1087 EGRVSTGAQVPE
-1099 AGGRVDLNALKAR
+1099 AGGRVDLDALKAR

-1128 GINLGPFFR
+1128 GINLGTFFR

-1161 NDLDIHPLLMDG
+1161 NDLDVHPLLMDG

-1186 GPGEATYLPF
+1186 APGEATYLPF

-1202 LSRQLPD
+1202 LMRQMPD

-1219 ASTMAESDSE
+1219 SSTTAESESE

-1240 IYDLN
+1240 IYDPN

-1280 WRDIPLES
+1280 WRDQPLES
-1288 GLMSAEFFPTP
+1288 GLMSADFFPTP
-1299 ATVADSSELFPEYLT
+1299 ATVAEASELFPAYLT
-1314 DAGVDPQGRNE
+1314 GAGVDPQGRNE

-1346 WQRTVGEV
+1346 WQRKMGEI

-1390 DDGFHVLVG
+1390 DDGFQVLVG
-1399 EGELLPPELP
+1399 EGEPLPPELP

-1447 EDPLTLLFSS
+1447 QDPLTLLFSS

-1473 AANTMLAEAMREL
+1473 AANRMLGEAMREL
-1486 IARLPEDRRLRIV
+1486 IARLPEDRRLRII

-1516 PAGRFDYVY
+1516 PEGRFDYVY

-1535 SEARFGDGDGCIEYR
+1535 AEARFGDGDGCIEYR

-1624 FADDYRPHHALAT
+1624 FADEYRPHHALAT
-1637 PAIWRQALGDVGFVE
+1637 PAIWRQALRDVGFLE

-1719 TASNSSEPAGTSV
+1719 AASNSSEPAGTSV

-1753 NDVPFKG
+1753 SDVPFKG
-1760 IVHLEALHGHGA
+1760 VVHLEALHGHGA
-1772 QATTDEIAEDVK
+1772 QASTEEITEDVK

-1789 ALAMVQ
+1789 ALALVQ
-1795 GLSDSDVIPE
+1795 GLSDSDLIPE
-1805 NGIWFITRGAQVL
+1805 NGVWFITRGAQVL

-1845 QPRMIDLD
+1845 QARMIDLD
-1853 PITPD
+1853 PIISD

-1886 RLVRPGT
+1886 RLVRPGAAT
-1893 TSERLTL
+1893 ERLTL

-1913 GVFDQPEIKRLP
+1913 GVFDRPEIKRLP
-1925 TRTLEPKEV
+1925 TRTLEPEEV

-1967 ILDIGSEVTN
+1967 VLDIGSEVTN
-1977 VSVGDRVV
+1977 VSIGDRVV

-1994 EMVTHAELVAPA
+1994 EMVTHGELVAPA
-2006 PDGISVSGLAT
+2006 PDGISASGLAT

-2055 LAQAAG
+2055 LAQVAG

-2088 QTKFGEEILADTGGE
+2088 QTLFGEEILADTGGE

-2139 LSYEEMAELRP
+2139 LSHEEMAELRP

-2214 IVLTPPPVTNGQVRQ
+2214 IVLTPPPLANGQLRQ
-2229 DRTYL
+2229 NRSYL

-2267 PEAQTAIEVL
+2267 PEAQTAIEML

-2297 DAMLARMDANYA
+2297 DAMLARMDTNYA

-2350 ATMDRDMDM
+2350 ATMDRDLDM

-2389 GHRRAMGLPGQAIA
+2389 GHRRALGLPGQAIA

-2431 FTPQQGIRALDR
+2431 FTPQQGIRALER

-2466 EDRPALLED
+2466 EDRPVLLED

-2562 ASNTIVFDYPDI
+2562 ASNTVVFDYPDI
-2574 ASLAGHLAEELGQLG
+2574 ASLAGHLAEELGQIG
-2589 DAPPATEPAVSEK
+2589 DAPLPPEPAVWEE
-2602 PQQVSSDEDGIA
+2602 PQQVGSDTDGIA
-2614 IVGMACRFPQSKNLS
+2614 IVGMACRFPQSKNLA
-2629 EYWQLLESGADA
+2629 EYWKLLEAGTDA

-2658 FIEGIE
+2658 FIEDID

-2688 LETSWEALEGA
+2688 LETSWEALEDA
-2699 GIDPEGLR
+2699 GIDPDGLR

-2714 AGIGGSE
+2714 TGIGGSE
-2721 YREVIE
+2721 YRDVIS

-2738 NASVAA
+2738 NASVAV

-2789 GVHVVLSSS
+2789 
-2798 VSDFMVE
+2798 
-2805 LGMLS
+2805 
-2810 KSGKSSP
+2810 
-2817 FDASADGYVRG
+2817 R
-2828 EGCGVLVLKRLR
+2828 
-2840 EAEADGDPIWGV
+2840 
-2852 IRGSAVNQNGV
+2852 
-2863 SAGLTVP
+2863 
-2870 NGSAQERVME
+2870 
-2880 AALERAGFPGADVD
+2880 RAC
-2894 YLEAHATGSQLG
+2894 
-2906 DAIEAHAVGSVYGK
+2906 
-2920 DREAE
+2920 R
-2925 RPLLMGTVKSNIGHL
+2925 
-2940 EAAAGVAGL
+2940 
-2949 IKTVLAMKQGVI
+2949 
-2961 PKHLHFE
+2961 
-2968 DPNPQIEWASMPV
+2968 
-2981 RITSEQTD
+2981 
-2989 WPEHADR
+2989 
-2996 PPRAAVS
+2996 
-3003 AFGISGTNAHVVLEG
+3003 
-3018 YGSANANGA
+3018 
-3027 PDSDMPS
+3027 
-3034 FTSAEKQVPISLP
+3034 
-3047 EKLAD
+3047 
-3052 LPVSG
+3052 
-3057 NGPEERS
+3057 
-3064 TRFLPLS
+3064 
-3071 GKSDGALKDLASQY
+3071 
-3085 LTWLDERD
+3085 
-3093 NGSSPE
+3093 
-3099 LLTPQLTSQ
+3099 
-3108 DLADAAWM
+3108 
-3116 ASVGRSHFDYRAG
+3116 
-3129 VVFSD
+3129 
-3134 AASMRDGLAR
+3134 
-3144 VTNENGASDGA
+3144 
-3155 EPKAATRVAFL
+3155 
-3166 YTGDGSQWTGMGK
+3166 
-3179 ALYDSEP
+3179 
-3186 VARAVLD
+3186 
-3193 RCDAV
+3193 
-3198 VRTER
+3198 
-3203 GGSLLDVMFGD
+3203 
-3214 PEAVSDLNDAAWA
+3214 
-3227 QPALYSLECALTA
+3227 
-3240 LWASIGIRPSAVL
+3240 
-3253 GQGTGEIAAAQA
+3253 
-3265 AGMFSL
+3265 
-3271 EDGLRFVLARSTLMA
+3271 
-3286 VLPGV
+3286 
-3291 DPNQSLMGLEVAF
+3291 
-3304 EDIAVSPPSLTM
+3304 
-3316 VSGVTGRVIDAD
+3316 
-3328 SSLEGAYWIRQARET
+3328 
-3343 AEIGICAVT
+3343 
-3352 LAELS
+3352 
-3357 VDAVVEIG
+3357 
-3365 PSAVIGPQM
+3365 
-3374 REAWN
+3374 
-3379 ASSNGGDSAQA
+3379 
-3390 PLVIASLSK
+3390 PLVIRIGLHDGIGHA
-3399 QPSDESPERAEGF
+3399 F
-3412 IDAAARA
+3412 
-3419 YEAGMPITFEGM
+3419 
-3431 FAGESRRR
+3431 
-3439 VSLPTYPFQRRRHWV
+3439 